1 MFRDMEYPREIDPEQ
16 EEFEL
21 AQKPLSADGRA
32 ALESYRAELAA
43 FAAQYPQNEV
53 PGVTW

>member
-1 MFRDMEYPREIDPEQ
+1 MFYDLEPREIDPEQ

-21 AQKPLSADGRA
+21 AQKQLSADARA

>member
-1 MFRDMEYPREIDPEQ
+1 MFPDLEPAEMEPEQ

-43 FAAQYPQNEV
+43 FAARHPQNEA